1 MAVMEQSSLTAE
13 MYRAMVAVI
22 DDRMQTI
29 SVTRQD
35 YDHLAGRMDRVE
47 ASLERLAAAQTR
59 TELRM
64 EELAA
69 AQARTEQRLERLEIA
84 VEKLAAAQARTEQR
98 VDRLEIA
105 VEKLAAAQART
116 EQRVEELAAAQARTE
131 TQLQNLV
138 KVVTRLEETQ
148 AGMKGNLLELTYQR
162 RAGSYLGPVMR
173 KVRAWVPFEL
183 EDELESRLPQP
194 EYLDLLRADLLMR
207 GQPRERREIAEVWL
221 AVEVSAV
228 VDRGDVER
236 AVRRAGH
243 LRNAGYLALPAV
255 AGEQVTEGAEDLAQ
269 RQGAVMILDGSVALW
284 DEALSQ
290 ALAA

>member
-13 MYRAMVAVI
+13 MYRAVVAVV
-22 DDRMQTI
+22 DDRMQAI

-35 YDHLAGRMDRVE
+35 YDRLTGRMDRVE
-47 ASLERLAAAQTR
+47 ASLER
-59 TELRM
+59 
-64 EELAA
+64 
-69 AQARTEQRLERLEIA
+69 
-84 VEKLAAAQARTEQR
+84 
-98 VDRLEIA
+98 
-105 VEKLAAAQART
+105 LAAAQART

-131 TQLQNLV
+131 QRVEELAAAQARTEQRVEELAAAQARTEAQLQDLI
-138 KVVTRLEETQ
+138 KVVTRIEETQ

-183 EDELESRLPQP
+183 EDELEPRLPQP

-243 LRNAGYLALPAV
+243 LRQAGYLALAAV
-255 AGEQVTEGAEDLAQ
+255 AGEQVTEGAEDMAQ
-269 RQGAVMILDGSVALW
+269 RQGAVMILDGTVVLW
-284 DEALSQ
+284 DQALSQ
-290 ALAA
+290 ALAALTPPSEN